1 MAAQPGQVPPRR
13 ARTLAV
19 MLGVAACPFRDSV
32 VDWLNL
38 PHFAWTFNVADA
50 AVTCAA
56 VLIGI
61 LTLLG
66 VRIDGTPR
74 RGLLQQPPGGPLDI
88 RF

>member
-19 MLGVAACPFRDSV
+19 MLGVAACPFRGSV

-66 VRIDGTPR
+66 VRIAGTSRADAARDAPGERATGTP
-74 RGLLQQPPGGPLDI
+74 
-88 RF
+88 

>member
-1 MAAQPGQVPPRR
+1 
-13 ARTLAV
+13 

-66 VRIDGTPR
+66 ARIDGTPR

-88 RF
+88 RFR